1 MKVLVSGY
9 YGFGNLGD
17 EALLSGL
24 LGGLTARGHRVTV
37 LSRHPAETRRLH
49 GAEAAPRKS
58 LLPVLLQHDA
68 LLSGGG
74 GLLQDKTSARSL
86 QYYLGVLRLAKALG
100 KRTIVYGQSV
110 GPLSETGKRSV
121 ARALRGVR
129 VAVRDEASRDLLR
142 TLGVEARLF
151 ADAALLLEPPHTA
164 PPPPDA
170 PVLLAPRGGYP
181 VITEALGA
189 LAARLEAQGVRVSA
203 LALQAAEDAPHL
215 EMMKQTAPGLELL
228 HPDTPEEALGHVAN
242 ASYVVSA
249 RLHGLI
255 LAAVA
260 GRPFCGV
267 VYDPKVA
274 AFLGE
279 SGSSAHHLPP
289 DVLGL
294 MNDVLERR
302 GPDIARVAALRAR
315 AAAGLEW
322 LDTALHA

>member
-1 MKVLVSGY
+1 MKVLINGY

-24 LGGLTARGHRVTV
+24 VGGLKARGHHVTV
-37 LSRHPAETRRLH
+37 LSYNPAETRRLH
-49 GAEAAPRKS
+49 GAEAASRKS
-58 LLPVLLQHDA
+58 LLPTLLRHDA

-129 VAVRDEASRDLLR
+129 VAVRDEMSHKLLH
-142 TLGVEARLF
+142 TLGVEARLV
-151 ADAALLLEPPHTA
+151 ADAALLLELPHTA
-164 PPPPDA
+164 PPPDA

-181 VITEALGA
+181 VVTEALGA
-189 LAARLEAQGVRVSA
+189 LAARLEAQGVRVAA

-215 EMMKQTAPGLELL
+215 EMMKRAAPGLELS
-228 HPDTPEEALGHVAN
+228 HPATPEEALSHIAN

-274 AFLGE
+274 AFLEE

-289 DVLGL
+289 DVPGL
-294 MNDVLERR
+294 MEDVLARR
-302 GPDIARVAALRAR
+302 GPEPERLAALRDR

-322 LDTALHA
+322 LDASLRA